1 MFKSLKGL
9 FSPSNK
15 DLRKR
20 IYFTLAVLAVFSL
33 GSNIVVPAAKEM
45 TASLGFL
52 DLLNLMS
59 GGTLNTFSIFALGV
73 MPYITASILTQLLQ
87 MDIIPYFKELKDQGA
102 TGRQKINRINRYLGI
117 LFAFI
122 QGYIYSVAF
131 IGGSTI
137 VVLKTT
143 IILTAGTAL
152 LLWLADQ
159 ISTKGLGNGVSL
171 FIMAGIVNALPDT
184 FITAFKDLVMA
195 GTYKTI
201 FGITL
206 SATMVKALGI
216 TLFALFIIA
225 YLAILIGVVY
235 MQISERRIP
244 IQHSTRTDSSYLKEQ
259 SFIPLKINS
268 ASVMP
273 VIFASA
279 ITSIPS
285 LIAQF
290 VNNDAF
296 ENFVNNYI
304 VYTSPTGYVL
314 YVVLIFAFG
323 YVYTLMEL
331 NPKEMSENLDKNR
344 SYIPGITP
352 GEKTAS
358 YLKGTITRLTV
369 VGSIFLIV
377 LASIPLIFTNIEGLS
392 AAVTLGGT
400 GLLIVV
406 GVALETYKQ
415 LESSIVSRS
424 YQGSRKRRHRR

>member
-1 MFKSLKGL
+1 MFSSLKGL
-9 FSPSNK
+9 FGPNNK
-15 DLRKR
+15 DLRRR
-20 IYFTLAVLAVFSL
+20 IYFTLAVLAIFAL
-33 GSNIVVPAAKEM
+33 GTNIIVPGAKRITSN
-45 TASLGFL
+45 LGFL

-59 GGTLNTFSIFALGV
+59 GGSLKTFSIFALGV
-73 MPYITASILTQLLQ
+73 MPYITATILTQILQ
-87 MDIIPYFKELKDQGA
+87 MDIIPYFKELKEQGA

-131 IGGSTI
+131 MGGST
-137 VVLKTT
+137 VEVLKTT

-159 ISTKGLGNGVSL
+159 ITNKGLGNGISL
-171 FIMAGIVNALPDT
+171 FIMAGIVNTLPST
-184 FITAFKDLVMA
+184 FITAFNDLVLA
-195 GTYKTI
+195 DTFTRVV
-201 FGITL
+201 GI
-206 SATMVKALGI
+206 I
-216 TLFALFIIA
+216 LFVVFIIA
-225 YLAILIGVVY
+225 YLLILIGVVY

-244 IQHSTRTDSSYLKEQ
+244 IQHSTRTDSSYNQEQ
-259 SFIPLKINS
+259 SYIPLKINS

-285 LIAQF
+285 FIAEF
-290 VNNDAF
+290 IKKEAF
-296 ENFVNNYI
+296 TNFVNNYI
-304 VYTSPTGYVL
+304 VYTSLTGYIL
-314 YVVLIFAFG
+314 YVLLIFAFG
-323 YVYTLMEL
+323 YIWTLMEL

-352 GEKTAS
+352 GDKTIS
-358 YLKGTITRLTV
+358 YLKGTLTRITV
-369 VGSIFLIV
+369 VGSIFLII
-377 LASIPLIFTNIEGLS
+377 LASIPLLISKISSLS
-392 AAVTLGGT
+392 SAVTLGGT

-415 LESSIVSRS
+415 LESSVVSRS

>member
-20 IYFTLAVLAVFSL
+20 IYFTLLVLAVFSL
-33 GSNIVVPAAKEM
+33 GSNIIVPGAK
-45 TASLGFL
+45 TITQNLGFL

-59 GGTLNTFSIFALGV
+59 GGSLKTFSIFALGV

-87 MDIIPYFKELKDQGA
+87 MDILPYFKELKEQGA
-102 TGRQKINRINRYLGI
+102 TGRQKINKINRYLGI

-131 IGGSTI
+131 MGGTTI
-137 VVLKTT
+137 EILKTT

-159 ISTKGLGNGVSL
+159 ISSKGIGNGVSL
-171 FIMAGIVNALPDT
+171 FIMAGIVNTLPST
-184 FITAFKDLVMA
+184 FITAFNDLIIADTFTQV
-195 GTYKTI
+195 
-201 FGITL
+201 
-206 SATMVKALGI
+206 LGI
-216 TLFALFIIA
+216 ILFVLFIIA
-225 YLAILIGVVY
+225 YLLILIGVVY

-244 IQHSTRTDSSYLKEQ
+244 IQHSTRTDSSYQQEQ
-259 SFIPLKINS
+259 SYIPLKLNS

-279 ITSIPS
+279 ITSVPS
-285 LIAQF
+285 LIAQLIKNEAFTHF
-290 VNNDAF
+290 VD
-296 ENFVNNYI
+296 NYI
-304 VYTSPTGYVL
+304 VYTSLTGYIL

-331 NPKEMSENLDKNR
+331 NPKEMSENLDKSR
-344 SYIPGITP
+344 AYIPGITP

-358 YLKGTITRLTV
+358 YLKGTISRLTV

-377 LASIPLIFTNIEGLS
+377 IASIPILFSKISSLS
-392 AAVTLGGT
+392 SAVTLGGT